1 MGIVF
6 AAVFLG
12 FSAALALLSPADAK
26 VIRGTVSSREAW
38 GENGK
43 FVNSVFMVRANV
55 IFLFN
60 ASLYRVWDTKITV
73 RIPDLRRHVC
83 YATIRK

>member
-38 GENGK
+38 EENGK
-43 FVNSVFMVRANV
+43 FV
-55 IFLFN
+55 
-60 ASLYRVWDTKITV
+60 TKFCFHGKSK
-73 RIPDLRRHVC
+73 R
-83 YATIRK
+83 YFSN